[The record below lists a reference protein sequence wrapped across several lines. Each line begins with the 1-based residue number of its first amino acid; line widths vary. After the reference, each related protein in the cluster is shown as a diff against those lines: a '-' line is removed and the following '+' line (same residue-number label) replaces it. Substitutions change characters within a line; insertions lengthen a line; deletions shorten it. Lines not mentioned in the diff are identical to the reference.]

1 MKTRVC
7 IVIFIISI
15 VLSLEVP
22 AVDPPLLIDN
32 RTKSFDIQGAF
43 GDVVEIIVDPIPS
56 QTQAYLMGMPFN
68 IEDNQVQYGATESG
82 RLIANWSLISNLP
95 NVSLTIDGEPLAY
108 KNNPSLSTPLD
119 YELRL
124 FYRIGYYN
132 EKGDLVDIGS
142 GTPIVYSTNDE
153 IDGNYE
159 ESYELF
165 ARNIKDGTYIGS
177 LNGTIYFMFTEES
190 SEMLKPADG
199 SRPPYENY
207 GDGRAFFPGGEYVAT
222 VTLTLE
228 ANE

>member
-1 MKTRVC
+1 MKNRVC
-7 IVIFIISI
+7 IIIFIISI

-22 AVDPPLLIDN
+22 AVDPYS

-82 RLIANWSLISNLP
+82 RLIANWSFISNLP
-95 NVSLTIDGEPLAY
+95 NVSLRIDGEPLAY

-124 FYRIGYYN
+124 FYRIGFYN
-132 EKGDLVDIGS
+132 ENGDLVDIGN

-153 IDGNYE
+153 VDGNYE
-159 ESYELF
+159 GIEETYELF
-165 ARNIKDGTYIGS
+165 ARNIQDGTYIGS

-199 SRPPYENY
+199 SRPPYENL